1 MLMEDLSNDRPT
13 FGKMGYGKIGHVLI
27 RDYSLEVDPNYDFVF
42 YFVGFRCMHYRR
54 RCKIRAPCCNEVYDC
69 RHCHN
74 EATSMFRTI
83 FDRHELVRHDV
94 KQVICSVCDTEQPV
108 ARVCTN
114 CGVNMGEY
122 FCDKCKFYDDDI
134 DKGQFHCDDCGI
146 CRIGGRENFF
156 HCKKCGSC
164 YSTTLRNNHLCV
176 ENSMRHHCPIC
187 YEVSSLLLYLFDS
200 LKDTTVM
207 KCGHTMHCECY
218 YELIKREKYCCP
230 ICSKSIMDMSG
241 TWKRIEEEIEATVM
255 PDEYRYKKVW
265 ILCND
270 CNDTTEVYFH
280 IIGQKCS
287 HCASYNTRTIGPPV
301 LPQ

>member
-13 FGKMGYGKIGHVLI
+13 FGKMGYGKFESLDVKAVI
-27 RDYSLEVDPNYDFVF
+27 YSLD
-42 YFVGFRCMHYRR
+42 
-54 RCKIRAPCCNEVYDC
+54 
-69 RHCHN
+69 
-74 EATSMFRTI
+74 SMFRTI

-94 KQVICSVCDTEQPV
+94 KQ
-108 ARVCTN
+108 
-114 CGVNMGEY
+114 
-122 FCDKCKFYDDDI
+122 I

-146 CRIGGRENFF
+146 CRLVDNYEHLRLEGERT
-156 HCKKCGSC
+156 S
-164 YSTTLRNNHLCV
+164 STARNA
-176 ENSMRHHCPIC
+176 
-187 YEVSSLLLYLFDS
+187 YLFDS
-200 LKDTTVM
+200 LKDITVM